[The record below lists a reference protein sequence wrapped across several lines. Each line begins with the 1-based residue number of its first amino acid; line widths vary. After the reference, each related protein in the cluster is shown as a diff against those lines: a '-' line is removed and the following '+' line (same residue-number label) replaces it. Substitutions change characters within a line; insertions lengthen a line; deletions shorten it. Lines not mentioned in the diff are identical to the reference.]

1 MTLPLWEPVSV
12 QLGDVGYLSKPSGT
26 FVTLFNAFKP
36 DKTSN
41 GLTAGMPSIAGY
53 GNVSRGSQRQDKR
66 NAAQRGIDAFSG
78 LLTFRSKSV
87 IPVSYVCRDFP
98 PSFGILILYLTTRR
112 RESFLL
118 RAGHKSAHMYTETT
132 EYQYIKKLKAPKAWF
147 KANAGAILNIYG
159 AQHNI
164 QKEEIFL
171 GELLASSEVS
181 QAQFRCYCLVIGAL
195 QTPNY
200 ALFVSHKHPDG
211 QASSTLFMI

>member
-1 MTLPLWEPVSV
+1 VSV

-26 FVTLFNAFKP
+26 FVALFNAFKP

-78 LLTFRSKSV
+78 LLTFRSKSD
-87 IPVSYVCRDFP
+87 IPVSYVCRDSPLHSGFDCV
-98 PSFGILILYLTTRR
+98 YLTTRQ

-132 EYQYIKKLKAPKAWF
+132 EYQYIKKLEAPKAWF

-159 AQHNI
+159 AEHNI

-171 GELLASSEVS
+171 GELLASPEVS
-181 QAQFRCYCLVIGAL
+181 PAQFRCSCLVIGAL

-211 QASSTLFMI
+211 RASSTLFII